1 MKLLFRSLFALLAL
15 TFSVNLYAQDVIT
28 GTVLDDRGEPV
39 IGGGVVYVGTDIG
52 VVTDIDGHFSIKRL
66 RQADRAQYQ
75 AQGRQPH
82 SRRCGRHRL
91 RLAVQT
97 GLYRFGQLFQ
107 GGRPCQDRKQECDRS
122 PAGTG
127 GRTQHHFS
135 VRRTG
140 IRIQHQDPRQQLPLC
155 THNASPCDLCY
166 SDGCLFVRN
175 RNYQFYRKR
184 LVRPSFLHK
193 P

>member
-66 RQADRAQYQ
+66 PGKTLQFSSIGMQTMEIVIDKQTELNIKLK
-75 AQGRQPH
+75 
-82 SRRCGRHRL
+82 L

-140 IRIQHQDPRQQLPLC
+140 IRIQHQDPRQQLHLC
-155 THNASPCDLCY
+155 RHNASLCD
-166 SDGCLFVRN
+166 
-175 RNYQFYRKR
+175 
-184 LVRPSFLHK
+184 
-193 P
+193 